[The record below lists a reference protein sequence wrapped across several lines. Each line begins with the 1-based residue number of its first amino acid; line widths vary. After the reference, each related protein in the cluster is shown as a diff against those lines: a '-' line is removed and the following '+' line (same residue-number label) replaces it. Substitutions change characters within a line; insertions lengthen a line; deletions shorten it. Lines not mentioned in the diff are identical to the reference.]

1 MRCKNKL
8 LLVLIGLFSFFEH
21 AWAQSVTDQ
30 QQVLY
35 LRRLQLDGKF
45 NSDASFQQRAF
56 FNHSI
61 EMPEKVQ
68 QFSFGEK
75 LSIKGLDTN
84 LSQLRILPIQKLDV
98 YNTHHLITINDGSFT
113 PSVGYQ
119 AQISGGIFFSHKKW
133 SVQLR
138 PAFQF
143 AENRPYQTFYT
154 NHAAV
159 TWRDYYKWINR
170 IDQPERFGNDPIN
183 QVLLGQSAI
192 RYNLRSSS
200 IGISTEN
207 LWWGPGYYQSL
218 LLTNNA
224 AGFLHLTYQS
234 RQPLHTKIGLLE
246 WQLIAGKLK
255 NSGIE
260 PLEPRR
266 IYDGQFLYQP
276 KNEDSRL
283 ISGMMLSL
291 QPNFL
296 KGLHIGFAKMAYLY
310 QADATS
316 VLDYLPL
323 FGFYGIKTTAAEKR
337 NHKQMLG
344 SIFFRYQMQKE
355 KAELYAE
362 FGRNDRTMNP
372 LFFMDDLTVPT
383 AFVAGFRKL
392 FPLRGHHSN
401 LEIGLEMTQLSL
413 NRSSPIYGIKSWY
426 LGDSVRQ
433 GYTNKGKVIGSG
445 IGPGGNS
452 QLVEVAWNHGINRI
466 ALQVE
471 RRIHNNDFYYYTFE
485 GIKDFRRHWIDAIC
499 NLKVDRQYKNFLFGG
514 GLTMM
519 RSLNYQWWYM
529 EYDANYFKNGLDYLT
544 FQGQLYFNYRFDFQK
559 KSPRVKRPYIPRKF
573 KH

>member
-1 MRCKNKL
+1 MCCKNKL
-8 LLVLIGLFSFFEH
+8 LSVVLLLCSFFEQ
-21 AWAQSVTDQ
+21 AAAQSITDQ
-30 QQVLY
+30 QQVLF

-45 NSDASFQQRAF
+45 SSEASFQQRAF
-56 FNHSI
+56 LNASFNY
-61 EMPEKVQ
+61 PELIQ

-75 LSIKGLDTN
+75 LTVKGLDSN
-84 LSQLRILPIQKLDV
+84 RFQVRILPIQKLDV
-98 YNTHHLITINDGSFT
+98 YNTHHLVTINDGSLI

-119 AQISGGIFFSHKKW
+119 TQISGGVFLSYNKW
-133 SVQLR
+133 SVQFR

-154 NHAAV
+154 NHADI
-159 TWRDYYKWINR
+159 TWRDYYQWINR
-170 IDQPERFGNDPIN
+170 IDQPERFGADPIN
-183 QVLLGQSAI
+183 QVLMGQSAV

-234 RQPLHTKIGLLE
+234 RQPLHTKMGLLE
-246 WQLIAGKLK
+246 WQVIAGKLK

-260 PLEPRR
+260 PIEPRR
-266 IYDGQFLYQP
+266 VYESQFLYQP
-276 KNEDSRL
+276 KNEDNRL
-283 ISGMMLSL
+283 ISGMMLTL

-296 KGLHIGFAKMAYLY
+296 KGLHVGFAKMAYLY
-310 QADATS
+310 QADASS

-337 NHKQMLG
+337 NHKQMMG
-344 SIFFRYQMQKE
+344 SIFFRYHMEKE

-372 LFFMDDLTVPT
+372 LFFMDDLTVPV

-392 FPLRGHHSN
+392 FPLRGRQSN
-401 LEIGLEMTQLSL
+401 LEIGLELTQLSL
-413 NRSSPIYGIKSWY
+413 NRVSLISGVKSWY

-452 QLVEVAWNHGINRI
+452 QLVEIAWNHGINRI

-471 RRIHNNDFYYYTFE
+471 RRVHNNDFYYYTFE
-485 GIKDFRRHWIDAIC
+485 RIKDFRRHWLDAIC
-499 NLKVDRQYKNFLFGG
+499 NVKVDRQYKNFLFGG
-514 GLTMM
+514 GISMV

-529 EYDANYFKNGLDYLT
+529 DYEDISSDGTNYFKNGLDYIT
-544 FQGQLYFNYRFDFQK
+544 FQGQLYFNYRLDFK
-559 KSPRVKRPYIPRKF
+559 KTR
-573 KH
+573 

>member
-8 LLVLIGLFSFFEH
+8 LAISIVLFSFFEQ
-21 AWAQSVTDQ
+21 AAAQSITDQ

-45 NSDASFQQRAF
+45 SSEASFQQRAF
-56 FNHSI
+56 FNSSFDYP
-61 EMPEKVQ
+61 EMVN

-75 LSIKGLDTN
+75 LAVKGLDSN
-84 LSQLRILPIQKLDV
+84 WSHLRILPIQKLDV
-98 YNTHHLITINDGSFT
+98 YNTHHPVTINEGSLI

-119 AQISGGIFFSHKKW
+119 TQISGGVFFLHKKW

-143 AENRPYQTFYT
+143 TENRTYQTFYS
-154 NHAAV
+154 NHADI
-159 TWRDYYKWINR
+159 TWHDYYQWINR
-170 IDQPERFGNDPIN
+170 IDQPERFGNDRIN
-183 QVLLGQSAI
+183 QVLMGQSAI
-192 RYNLRSSS
+192 RYNFRSSS

-207 LWWGPGYYQSL
+207 IWWGPGYYQSL

-224 AGFLHLTYQS
+224 AGFPHLTYQS

-246 WQLIAGKLK
+246 WQIIAGKLK

-266 IYDGQFLYQP
+266 VYASQFLYQP
-276 KNEDSRL
+276 KNNDNRL
-283 ISGMMLSL
+283 ISGMMMSL

-310 QADATS
+310 QTDASS

-337 NHKQMLG
+337 NQKQMMG
-344 SIFFRYQMQKE
+344 SIFFRYQMEKE

-362 FGRNDRTMNP
+362 FGRNDRPMNP
-372 LFFMDDLTVPT
+372 LFFMDDVTVPV
-383 AFVAGFRKL
+383 AFIAGFRKL
-392 FPLRGHHSN
+392 FPLRGRQSN
-401 LEIGLEMTQLSL
+401 LEVGLELTQLSI
-413 NRSSPIYGIKSWY
+413 NRASLISGVKSWY

-433 GYTNKGKVIGSG
+433 GYTNNGKVIGSG

-452 QLVEVAWNHGINRI
+452 QLLEIAWNHGINRI

-471 RRIHNNDFYYYTFE
+471 RRIHNNDFYYYTFAR
-485 GIKDFRRHWIDAIC
+485 IKDFRRHWVDAIC

-514 GLTMM
+514 GLSMV
-519 RSLNYQWWYM
+519 RSLNYQWWFVDY
-529 EYDANYFKNGLDYLT
+529 EAFSSDGRNYFKNGLDYIT
-544 FQGQLYFNYRFDFQK
+544 FQGQLYFNYRIDFK
-559 KSPRVKRPYIPRKF
+559 KN
-573 KH
+573 H